1 MTRVRNLLVRGTA
14 FALSPALSNEKE
26 IRTKWNPA
34 LCMCVYL
41 RQVYRNRVR
50 VRLGTGQ
57 FIYKNLNLKML
68 EDAFFFFFN
77 FLYFFYLI
85 R

>member
-1 MTRVRNLLVRGTA
+1 M
-14 FALSPALSNEKE
+14 KKK

-57 FIYKNLNLKML
+57 FIYKTLNLQML
-68 EDAFFFFFN
+68 EDVFC
-77 FLYFFYLI
+77 FFYFPYLPSDVI
-85 R
+85 FDVSFLQLDLL